1 MNIKGINWYTAC
13 PDQECVQVGA
23 ADGDTLY
30 IRDSKTGTAL
40 RFSKREIRN
49 FFDGVREGTFDHLL

>member
-1 MNIKGINWYTAC
+1 MDIKDITWYTAC

-23 ADGDTLY
+23 ADGDTIL

-40 RFSKREIRN
+40 RFSKREIQN